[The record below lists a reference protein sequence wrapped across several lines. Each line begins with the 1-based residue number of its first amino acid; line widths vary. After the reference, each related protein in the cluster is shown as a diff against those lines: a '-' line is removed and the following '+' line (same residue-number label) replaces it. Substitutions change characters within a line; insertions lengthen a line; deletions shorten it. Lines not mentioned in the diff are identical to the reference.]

1 MSNALIDTVAGS
13 HRARRMSSRRP
24 GVKGRMVAAFSLW
37 SGLLS
42 RGRSGWPAPCGER
55 GAHFSFGA
63 WVVAECSW
71 ELSRLLNSMRG
82 RQATRKQREL
92 AETVVEWVVVR
103 GRAGLNGCSRERTC
117 QAAIRTLRA
126 TADLAGFLP
135 ARLVMSL

>member
-1 MSNALIDTVAGS
+1 LT
-13 HRARRMSSRRP
+13 
-24 GVKGRMVAAFSLW
+24 
-37 SGLLS
+37 
-42 RGRSGWPAPCGER
+42 
-55 GAHFSFGA
+55 
-63 WVVAECSW
+63 VVAECSW